1 MKTIYGRLSERNP
14 QEWRHVYKALLLLDY
29 MLKNGSYQVVTD
41 AQAHMSIIMSLD
53 SYSAFENSEDKGISG
68 MYLII

>member
-1 MKTIYGRLSERNP
+1 MKTIYGRLCERNP

-68 MYLII
+68 MY